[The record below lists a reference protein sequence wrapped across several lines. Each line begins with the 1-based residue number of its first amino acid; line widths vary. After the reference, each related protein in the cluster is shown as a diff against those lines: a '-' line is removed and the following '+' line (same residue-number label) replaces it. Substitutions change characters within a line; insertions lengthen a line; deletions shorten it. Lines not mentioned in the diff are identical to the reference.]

1 MSNTS
6 ALARRF
12 RVDVTSDL
20 GLAGGWT
27 ELKGIYTLKPTVDAN
42 TVDTSAYDTNGW
54 DSFEITSNS
63 WGLTASVWRRT
74 TSGLFDAGQELVR
87 ACVGQFGDG
96 ARIGVRFYD
105 KNGGAE
111 AYQGVAIVKWERAN
125 DGVKDVD
132 AATIT
137 LMGDGQRLTI
147 SNPGTASAAPVVSAA
162 QPSGAAAGAQVT
174 ISGAGFT
181 GTLASGGVKFGGV
194 SSATYTVVSDSTIV
208 AVVPAGSAGSAVVTV
223 INANGTSNSLAYT
236 RG

>member
-20 GLAGGWT
+20 SLAGGWT

-74 TSGLFDAGQELVR
+74 TSGLFDAGQEIVR
-87 ACVGQFGDG
+87 ACVGTFGDS
-96 ARIGVRFYD
+96 ARVGVRFYD

-137 LMGDGQRLTI
+137 LMGDGERITI
-147 SNPGTASAAPVVSAA
+147 TNPGTAASAPVASAAT
-162 QPSGAAAGAQVT
+162 PSGAAAGELVRV
-174 ISGAGFT
+174 SGSNFT
-181 GTLASGGVKFGGV
+181 GATTVKFGGV
-194 SSATYTVVSDSTIV
+194 SAPDFDVVSDGVLV
-208 AVVPAGSAGSAVVTV
+208 AVMPAGTAGSAVVVVT
-223 INANGTSNSLAYT
+223 NATGSSNSLAYT